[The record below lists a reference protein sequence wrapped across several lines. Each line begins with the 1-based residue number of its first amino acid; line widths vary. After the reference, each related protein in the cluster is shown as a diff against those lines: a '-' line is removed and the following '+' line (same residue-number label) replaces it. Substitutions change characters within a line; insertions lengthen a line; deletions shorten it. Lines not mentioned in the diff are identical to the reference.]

1 MEFSI
6 EDQIIDVLINNL
18 EYGKFMPLPTSKII
32 EAVGLE
38 NADLFDLT
46 FKICE
51 DINLIDRKGKR
62 TFGVLLLDGFNIQR
76 EGGWLK
82 YLERKE
88 IEKLKEFERQ
98 NKADQILDLEL
109 KLKNFEA
116 KNGRRMLIAGFI
128 ITVLSFLISIL
139 TVQFFQPDENKDLQK
154 APKEKLIQPKK

>member
-46 FKICE
+46 FTICE

-88 IEKLKEFERQ
+88 LEKLKEFERQ

-139 TVQFFQPDENKDLQK
+139 TVQFYQPDENKDLQK